1 MATPAET
8 APATAAPM
16 EVEETKAIEHEQ
28 DHKPSKGKACQ
39 EPCVMN
45 AYDSTLNCLVDSEG
59 SICQSV
65 NCDGMNLLVSQ
76 IRGTVGVKKG
86 RYYYEV
92 QVLEMFQHK
101 LEFCVGISAAGAKW
115 VGEELSC
122 SFNQF
127 GDFSMNGEC
136 TKMKLKAIQKHQV
149 VGVLLNL
156 DQKAHNKNTISLFV
170 DGVRHSEPMPL
181 PENMLKQ
188 ALFPHVSFRGCSL
201 GVNFRTQLKA
211 TPFTVAMW
219 SHALATDAETS
230 RLRREEAPRAAFP
243 IGFECDSVLERFRA
257 ANKEC
262 AFFELSK
269 AYFDS
274 WIKAS
279 NVNRKSE
286 FAYGVMCLDS
296 PHLLAP
302 WLKTRPRHV
311 IWFLGNLIFKEE
323 LEKTLG
329 YLPNHSKIALIG
341 SIGKSQRVFPKHASA
356 ILPDEGA
363 EFTEIQYGES
373 RDAALKSLDEW
384 KNDQRLRSKVED
396 LKPGEF
402 FGERAK
408 NLTAFVTE
416 KKTTDEGKQFSDE
429 DWMLFNVRTELVNIV
444 HAFKEDV
451 ADDTR
456 PSFPPVLAPHYYKL
470 YANKVLNPP
479 TFACKTMEELIEQH
493 LSDCLAV
500 DASGLLTAKQEKEV
514 EFQKIYDLV
523 ETEREARE
531 TRVGAGDELSALKF
545 SANAKPQIKKEFVPK
560 GAGKGMK
567 RFGAPLQGNYPQ
579 RIRT

>member
-1 MATPAET
+1 MAAPAET
-8 APATAAPM
+8 TPAPM
-16 EVEETKAIEHEQ
+16 EVEEPKAVEHEQ
-28 DHKPSKGKACQ
+28 DHKQGKGKVCQ
-39 EPCVMN
+39 EPVVMN

-59 SICQSV
+59 SIVQSV

-86 RYYYEV
+86 RYFYEV

-101 LEFCVGISAAGAKW
+101 LEFCVGVSTAGAKW

-127 GDFSMNGEC
+127 GDFSVNGEC
-136 TKMKLKAIQKHQV
+136 TKMKLKGIQKHQV
-149 VGVLLNL
+149 IGVLLNL

-170 DGVRHSEPMPL
+170 DGVRHCEPQPL

-219 SHALATDAETS
+219 GQALATDTESTK
-230 RLRREEAPRAAFP
+230 LRREDAPKAAFP
-243 IGFECDSVLERFRA
+243 IGFECDAVLDKYRA
-257 ANKEC
+257 ANNC

-269 AYFDS
+269 TYFDS

-323 LEKTLG
+323 LEKTLS
-329 YLPNHSKIALIG
+329 YLPGHTKIALIG
-341 SIGKSQRVFPKHASA
+341 SIGKSQRVFPKHSSA
-356 ILPDEGA
+356 ILPEEGA
-363 EFTEIQYGES
+363 EFSEILYGET
-373 RDAALKSLDEW
+373 RDAAQKSLDEW
-384 KNDQRLRSKVED
+384 KNDQRLRSKVEE

-402 FGERAK
+402 FGERSK
-408 NLTAFVTE
+408 SLTAFVTE
-416 KKTTDEGKQFSDE
+416 KKATEEGKQFTDE
-429 DWMLFNVRTELVNIV
+429 DWMLFSVRSELINIV

-451 ADDTR
+451 ADETR

-493 LSDCLAV
+493 LNDCLAV
-500 DASGLLTAKQEKEV
+500 DTNGLLTAKQEKEV
-514 EFQKIYDLV
+514 EFQKIFDLV
-523 ETEREARE
+523 EAEREARE
-531 TRVGAGDELSALKF
+531 TRVGSGDELSALKF
-545 SANAKPQIKKEFVPK
+545 SAHAKPQINKGTVPK
-560 GAGKGMK
+560 GAGKGLK
-567 RFGAPLQGNYPQ
+567 RFGAPLQSNYPQ